1 MKNHRTF
8 MSGEL
13 KMNTTLGLVIFL
25 IVYAAINFYIGY
37 NGWKWVKST
46 IGFTWFK
53 TYCVVLAFLSSAYI
67 LAMFLTSRTLELIGG
82 YWLIIFGYL
91 CILLPFINLVYFISK
106 KNSVWKK
113 WSGFVTLA
121 FLVFVMV
128 YGSFNAWNPTVRNY
142 TIELNNPTKEVKGEE
157 IKLLIAADL
166 HLGEVIG
173 ERHLERFVQLVQEE
187 QPDLVLLAG
196 DIIENSFTPY
206 MANNLTETMKQLEA
220 PLGVYVSPGNH
231 DYYGGDLFLLRD
243 EFKDIGFNFLMDE
256 AITVNDELTIIGRK
270 DETDEN
276 RQSISTLMGKAD
288 ESLPVIV
295 IDHQPKEISEAHE
308 AGVDL
313 IVSGHT
319 HRGQVFPAN
328 LITSMIYE
336 NDWGYL
342 QRDQLHS
349 FTTSG
354 FGFWGPAIRIGSRSE
369 VMSVT
374 FQY

>member
-1 MKNHRTF
+1 
-8 MSGEL
+8 
-13 KMNTTLGLVIFL
+13 MNTTLGLVIFL